1 MPTVLRADGFWFFFY
16 ANEGN
21 EPANIHV
28 RKAQG
33 GRRSEVL
40 AHAGRSL
47 AWVRGLNPATIT
59 VLLALVRANR
69 IFLLEKWN
77 EFFAS

>member
-1 MPTVLRADGFWFFFY
+1 MPTVLRADGFRFFFY

-21 EPANIHV
+21 ESAHIHV
-28 RKAQG
+28 GKAEG
-33 GRRSEVL
+33 EAKFWLTPDV
-40 AHAGRSL
+40 SL